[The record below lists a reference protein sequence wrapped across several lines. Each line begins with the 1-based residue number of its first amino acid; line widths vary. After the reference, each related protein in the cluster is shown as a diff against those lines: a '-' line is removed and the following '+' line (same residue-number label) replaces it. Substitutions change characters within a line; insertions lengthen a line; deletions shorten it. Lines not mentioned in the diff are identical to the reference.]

1 MFVYCQEEVF
11 VIKNKRRGD
20 DEPLLGIKCEYSGKL
35 FSVVATRC
43 DVMKYSKVVSNS

>member
-20 DEPLLGIKCEYSGKL
+20 DEPLLGIKCECLGKL
-35 FSVVATRC
+35 LSVSNA
-43 DVMKYSKVVSNS
+43 KYFKVVSNS